1 MQISSNLL
9 YDRSAARMGA
19 LMTTATKL
27 QTQIATGKKIS
38 SPSENVAVAQQLAE
52 FDRKDA
58 DAAAFKTNLDLAG
71 SLLQQADGTMNSIT
85 EQMQRATELVNN
97 AATDTLGAS
106 DRKVIGDQLQ
116 SVIATLVSLGNT
128 NDLRGQPLFGS
139 AAGTPAVIDNK
150 DGTFTY
156 NTAPSL
162 SEVPIGENGLS
173 IQPTETAARIFTS
186 SKGDTLA
193 MLSALATA
201 LQAGEPTGEKARAA
215 IDSLKTASDQV
226 STVQASVGARA
237 ARVDLQQNLLT
248 NASVDRAELR
258 STLEDTDVTQAYTE
272 LSKTMTI
279 LSATQASFSKLSQ
292 LSLFTYL
299 R

>member
-9 YDRSAARMGA
+9 YDRSAARMSA
-19 LMTTATKL
+19 LMASANKL
-27 QTQIATGKKIS
+27 QTQIATGKKYS
-38 SPSENVAVAQQLAE
+38 SPSENVAVAQQIAE
-52 FDRKDA
+52 FNRKDA
-58 DAAAFKTNLDLAG
+58 DAAAFGTNLDVAA
-71 SLLQQADGTMNSIT
+71 SLLQQADGTLASIT
-85 EQMQRATELVNN
+85 DQMQQATELVNR
-97 AATDTLGAS
+97 AASDTLGAS
-106 DRKVIGDQLQ
+106 DRKVLGDQLK

-139 AAGTPAVIDNK
+139 ASGQPAVIDNK

-156 NTAPSL
+156 NTAASL
-162 SEVPIGENGLS
+162 SEIPIGENGLS
-173 IQPTETAARIFTS
+173 IQPTETSARIFTS

-201 LQAGEPTGEKARAA
+201 MQNGEPTGEKARDA

-226 STVQASVGARA
+226 SVVQASVGARA
-237 ARVDLQQNLLT
+237 ARVDLQQNLLS
-248 NASVDRAELR
+248 NAKTDRAELR
-258 STLEDTDVTQAYTE
+258 KTVEDADVTEVYTE